1 MTNRSDRRA
10 LTLILPK
17 VFSETVD
24 LIRRARANFH
34 RGPEEQFFHEEAES
48 MTATIV
54 LNPGK
59 NLLHFSGG
67 TIYGNRSGFRV
78 RLSSAIDSSLLRMGC
93 LGNAYSREHRW
104 LFQFLANRIYIYG
117 PFPGCKRF
125 FPF

>member
-24 LIRRARANFH
+24 LMRRARANFH

-67 TIYGNRSGFRV
+67 TIYNEMVPPSFPNGRKVGQDDGASPNHHQREQRGDHHEKDYDIGN
-78 RLSSAIDSSLLRMGC
+78 
-93 LGNAYSREHRW
+93 
-104 LFQFLANRIYIYG
+104 
-117 PFPGCKRF
+117 
-125 FPF
+125 

>member
-24 LIRRARANFH
+24 LMRRARANFH

-67 TIYGNRSGFRV
+67 TIYDNNSRFRASSKNRF
-78 RLSSAIDSSLLRMGC
+78 SSPATTSTAMASALIR
-93 LGNAYSREHRW
+93 H
-104 LFQFLANRIYIYG
+104 
-117 PFPGCKRF
+117 P
-125 FPF
+125 

>member
-24 LIRRARANFH
+24 LMRRARANFH

-67 TIYGNRSGFRV
+67 TIYDNNSDIMTGSVGVGDDQVLGSVLIRCGISC
-78 RLSSAIDSSLLRMGC
+78 LL
-93 LGNAYSREHRW
+93 L
-104 LFQFLANRIYIYG
+104 LF
-117 PFPGCKRF
+117 
-125 FPF
+125 

>member
-67 TIYGNRSGFRV
+67 TIYDNNSCPEKVRSISSSTGFWVDDANV
-78 RLSSAIDSSLLRMGC
+78 RSSARS
-93 LGNAYSREHRW
+93 
-104 LFQFLANRIYIYG
+104 
-117 PFPGCKRF
+117 
-125 FPF
+125 

>member
-24 LIRRARANFH
+24 LMRRARANFH

-67 TIYGNRSGFRV
+67 TIYGQYVNCFSPTTVRSAREV
-78 RLSSAIDSSLLRMGC
+78 DHDSCEGARC
-93 LGNAYSREHRW
+93 R
-104 LFQFLANRIYIYG
+104 
-117 PFPGCKRF
+117 
-125 FPF
+125 